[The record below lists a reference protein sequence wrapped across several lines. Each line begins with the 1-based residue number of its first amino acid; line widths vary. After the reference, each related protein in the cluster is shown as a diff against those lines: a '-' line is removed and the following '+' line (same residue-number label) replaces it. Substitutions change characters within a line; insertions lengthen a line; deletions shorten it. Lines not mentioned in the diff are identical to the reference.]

1 MSRAGADRSK
11 RVDTSI
17 NRLISQI
24 IPDNPHNT
32 EDENQQRH
40 DLLFQQVKEQLE
52 RQVHTIRGKEEAKR
66 TGIWQERKKTEEGS
80 RWS

>member
-1 MSRAGADRSK
+1 MSRPGTDRSK

-24 IPDNPHNT
+24 IPDNPRNT

-40 DLLFQQVKEQLE
+40 DLLFQQVKDQLE
-52 RQVHTIRGKEEAKR
+52 RQVRTIYRGLEGEA
-66 TGIWQERKKTEEGS
+66 RKQGAE
-80 RWS
+80 